1 MAAGGF
7 GGILFP
13 KSSSDDRPTPGLSD
27 IRKSERGLWPQG
39 VSGESYSPVKKVLDD
54 SRRAR
59 IGFYP

>member
-27 IRKSERGLWPQG
+27 TKVGKGVMAAGGFGGILFPRQKSVG
-39 VSGESYSPVKKVLDD
+39 
-54 SRRAR
+54 
-59 IGFYP
+59 